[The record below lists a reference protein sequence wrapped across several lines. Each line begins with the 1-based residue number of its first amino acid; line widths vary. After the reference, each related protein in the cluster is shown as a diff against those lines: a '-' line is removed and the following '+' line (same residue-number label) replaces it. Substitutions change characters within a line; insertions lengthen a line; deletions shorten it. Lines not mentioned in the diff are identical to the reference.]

1 MAPGPNVQEARPQ
14 LACRNCGAA
23 LGYCATAQA
32 LRCAYCASVTPMP
45 SPARDSHPAGAEAQG
60 RPEAIVPLAV
70 DEKSLLDAL
79 HEHLITGTLT
89 PDDLLQAAVVVQK
102 ERFYVP
108 VFEFSGSYEAQWT
121 ASFGYDRTEHYT
133 VYENRTENG
142 RTRQVPVTKTRVV
155 TDWRPASGQDSGRFS
170 VRAYAGHRLS
180 EAGPPVLALAQDNSL
195 GQAVPFSD
203 AYLQAT
209 DHEAC
214 ALTAEATYDERGR
227 AQVNARIDEGVERH
241 GQGDRQRDW
250 HWTAQIRQQHRTVL
264 VPVCHVAYDYQ
275 GQRYHCWS
283 SGVDTS
289 RWVADTL
296 PVDKRR
302 SWALAWGLA
311 PLGIALMAA
320 PMAMKS
326 LSANGGDTALPAF
339 TLLAAGAF
347 AVWRYRCIVG
357 QSMKRRQALLAARRG
372 QQGAATASGP
382 SRLTEVTS
390 GRAAVVTGCI
400 LAALLP
406 ALPFMPEPSWRT
418 ASEAPAAAPAAP
430 TSAAAAAAAVPSAP
444 ALTAQRL
451 AARDKQ
457 QSSTVLTSPSAA
469 AALVEPEP
477 EPGAAQTPTE
487 AVASILVAA
496 SVMDWPTVDAGL
508 ARMKARVPAHT
519 PQEVD
524 ALNEK
529 ARTDLQRDDKDRA
542 ADTLTLVLAM
552 KPESPSAWSNLT
564 QALTNPDA
572 ARGALRVAIR
582 LSTHREKTIEYLHR
596 VQREMAG
603 EPFARLA
610 AHALKEVHQIPLHP
624 KDPSL
629 AATRP

>member
-1 MAPGPNVQEARPQ
+1 MASGPDVQEARPQ

-32 LRCAYCASVTPMP
+32 LRCEYCASVTQMP
-45 SPARDSHPAGAEAQG
+45 APARDSHPAQAEAEG

-155 TDWRPASGQDSGRFS
+155 TDWRPASGLDSGRFS
-170 VRAYAGHRLS
+170 VWAYAGNRLS
-180 EAGPPVLALAQDNSL
+180 EAGPAVLALAEDNSL
-195 GQAVPFSD
+195 GHTVPFSA

-214 ALTAEATYDERGR
+214 ALTPEATYDERGR
-227 AQVNARIDEGVERH
+227 AQVNARIDDGVERH

-250 HWTAQIRQQHRTVL
+250 HWTAQIRKQHRTVL
-264 VPVCHVAYDYQ
+264 VPVCHVAYEYQ
-275 GQRYHCWS
+275 GQRHHCWS

-289 RWVADTL
+289 RWVADKL

-302 SWALAWGLA
+302 GWALAWGLA

-320 PMAMKS
+320 PLAMKS
-326 LSANGGDTALPAF
+326 LSANGGDSALPAF

-357 QSMKRRQALLAARRG
+357 QSMRRRQALLAARRG
-372 QQGAATASGP
+372 QQGAATSSGP
-382 SRLTEVTS
+382 SRLTAVTS
-390 GRAAVVTGCI
+390 GRAAVVTACI

-406 ALPFMPEPSWRT
+406 ALPFMPQASWRT
-418 ASEAPAAAPAAP
+418 ASESPAAAPAAP

-444 ALTAQRL
+444 ALPAQRP
-451 AARDKQ
+451 AALDERQ
-457 QSSTVLTSPSAA
+457 GSTALTVPGAA
-469 AALVEPEP
+469 AGSVEPEP
-477 EPGAAQTPTE
+477 DAAQTPTQ
-487 AVASILVAA
+487 AVASVLVAA
-496 SVMDWPTVDAGL
+496 SAMDWPAVDARL

-524 ALNEK
+524 ALNDQ
-529 ARTDLQRDDKDRA
+529 ARNDLQRDDKDRA
-542 ADTLTLVLAM
+542 ADALTLVLAM

-564 QALTNPDA
+564 EALTSPDA

-596 VQREMAG
+596 VQREMEG